1 MHANG
6 RKTYHQ
12 MFENNTWV
20 VGQSY
25 RLGEALVGHCGAP
38 QPLHAQTSFSDACI
52 DG

>member
-12 MFENNTWV
+12 MLENNTGWWV
-20 VGQSY
+20 NLIGSARRWSATADITVS
-25 RLGEALVGHCGAP
+25 
-38 QPLHAQTSFSDACI
+38 AQTSFSNVCT